1 MTPVISTLDKPLT
14 ATGANRQLSWLGRI
28 DPRIRILCAAAFAV
42 VVVAC
47 EDFAPLG
54 LAVAISLFLLSASR
68 LPARRTMM
76 RVATMDSFILF
87 ILLLLPFTVPGEPI
101 FTLWGFAA
109 SWEGLWQAIEIAL
122 KANAIVLALMAL
134 VSTMEPVTL
143 GHALHALK
151 VPEGLVHLLMF
162 TVRYIDVLREEYLR
176 LKQATKA
183 RGFRPGTNR
192 HSYRTYG
199 YLVGMMLVRSLE
211 RSERILGAMK
221 CRGFTGRIP
230 LLDRMAFGPSD
241 VLFVTGFV
249 LVLFAI
255 GAMELAYGAY

>member
-28 DPRIRILCAAAFAV
+28 DPRMRILCAAAFAV

-47 EDFAPLG
+47 ENFAALG
-54 LAVAISLFLLSASR
+54 LAVAIALFLLSASR

-101 FTLWGFAA
+101 FTLWGFPA

-122 KANAIVLALMAL
+122 KANAIVLTLMAL

-176 LKQATKA
+176 LKQAMKA
-183 RGFRPGTNR
+183 RGFRPGTNL

-230 LLDRMAFGPSD
+230 LLDRMAFGPVD
-241 VLFVTGFV
+241 VVFVTGFV
-249 LVLFAI
+249 LVLFGI
-255 GAMELAYGAY
+255 GAMELSYGAY